1 MKSFVSDLDG
11 TYYGVR
17 CLDFYKQPI
26 YSIIM
31 NGVII
36 LDRNKTF

>member
-11 TYYGVR
+11 THYGVR

-26 YSIIM
+26 YSII
-31 NGVII
+31 II